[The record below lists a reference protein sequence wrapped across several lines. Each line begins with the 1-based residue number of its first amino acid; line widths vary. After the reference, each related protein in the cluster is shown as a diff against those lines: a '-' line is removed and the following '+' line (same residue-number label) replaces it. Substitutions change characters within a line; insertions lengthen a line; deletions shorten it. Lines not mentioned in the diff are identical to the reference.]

1 MENQILAATKRAIIT
16 PDERLGI
23 ARAYQSGKTFDE
35 IKIMFGVSE
44 TSIRRILDEN
54 KIPYEIIRRAWTDD
68 EKKRVE
74 RYEKLGWSVADI
86 AKQLGRQERSV
97 YAYLHNKSRRAIPS
111 QGKRRHWTQSE
122 KDKCR
127 ELYEQGKSVID
138 IAKALGRSSG
148 SVESWLSD
156 NIKDT
161 VHARARAYR
170 LDGTPVPVKKVEE
183 KMKEEDISMKP
194 SLAEQIENAKA
205 KMIEESDLSVEE
217 VHYKTIKG
225 KMGTYRLSNNVFSFS
240 VTSTITTKED
250 FGKLIDEMSKVY
262 AML

>member
-1 MENQILAATKRAIIT
+1 MENQILATTRRSLIT

-35 IKIMFGVSE
+35 IKTMFSVSA

-54 KIPYEIIRRAWTDD
+54 KIPYKTTRRVWTDD
-68 EKKRVE
+68 EKKRVA

-86 AKQLGRQERSV
+86 AKQLGRREESV
-97 YAYLHNKSRRAIPS
+97 YSYMHNKARRVISA
-111 QGKRRHWTQSE
+111 QGERRYWTQSE

-127 ELYEQGKSVID
+127 ELYEQGKSVNE
-138 IAKALGRSSG
+138 IAVAIGRSSG

-156 NIKDT
+156 NLRDT
-161 VHARARAYR
+161 MHARARAHR
-170 LDGTPVPVKKVEE
+170 LDGTPAPVKVEE
-183 KMKEEDISMKP
+183 ETIKEDISMKP

-205 KMIEESDLSVEE
+205 KMIEDSDFSVEE
-217 VHYKTIKG
+217 VHHKTIKG
-225 KMGTYRLSNNVFSFS
+225 KMGTYRLSNDMFSFS
-240 VTSTITTKED
+240 ITETITTKED
-250 FGKLIDEMSKVY
+250 FGKLIDEMGKVY